1 VVVQQAHRHVRAARG
16 AAHERRAR
24 RWGAYR
30 RSMWPSHAPARGQEP
45 VESDLRPVRA
55 ASTGRTR
62 VGLRHRAEG
71 PAGRDTR
78 AEECDDRAER
88 RVPLSLRHLVFTT
101 RRLETQAGNACVSC
115 SHRLARYF
123 GFEKGC
129 LLTVTHTLF
138 AF

>member
-78 AEECDDRAER
+78 AEECDDRAESLFRCDISFLR
-88 RVPLSLRHLVFTT
+88 RGVWK
-101 RRLETQAGNACVSC
+101 RRQANACVSC